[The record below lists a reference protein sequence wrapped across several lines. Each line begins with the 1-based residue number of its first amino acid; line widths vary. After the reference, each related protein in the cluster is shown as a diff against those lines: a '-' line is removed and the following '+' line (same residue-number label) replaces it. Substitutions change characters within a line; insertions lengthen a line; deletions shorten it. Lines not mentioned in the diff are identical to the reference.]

1 MNKLLTALLFAASTA
16 NAQVTG
22 NILLDNIESNE
33 FMLKSYALG
42 YVSSLFQFT
51 RGTAHCS
58 PDGVTFGQARDLVHN
73 YLKTSPQFRHMSGD
87 VITIAVFSAAWPCK
101 GEI

>member
-1 MNKLLTALLFAASTA
+1 MKKLLAALLFAASTA

-22 NILLDNIESNE
+22 NTLLDNIESNE
-33 FMLKSYALG
+33 YMLRSYALG
-42 YVSSLFQFT
+42 YITGIFQFT

-58 PDGVTFGQARDLVHN
+58 PDGVTFGQARDVVHN
-73 YLKTSPQFRHMSGD
+73 YLKTDPKYRHLDGYFI
-87 VITIAVFSAAWPCK
+87 VVAVLGATWPCK